1 MMTLGAFSISLS
13 VRQLERSKSFYET
26 LGFAVHGGS
35 LEQKY
40 LIMKNG
46 HALVG
51 LFEGMFDGWML
62 TFNPG
67 WNEEAQAV
75 DPFDDIRKIGRHLVS
90 NGIEIEGEHLPN
102 LSGPGHLM
110 IRDPDGN
117 AILIDQ
123 HR

>member
-1 MMTLGAFSISLS
+1 MTLGAFSISLS
-13 VRQLERSKSFYET
+13 VSHLEQSKSFYET
-26 LGFAVHGGS
+26 LGFSVLGGS

-46 HALVG
+46 NALLG

-67 WNEEAQAV
+67 WDEDAKEL
-75 DPFDDIRKIGRHLVS
+75 DPFDDVRKIGRHLVS
-90 NGIEIEGEHLPN
+90 NGIEIESEHLPN
-102 LSGPGHLM
+102 LSGPGHLV